1 MLDLEAVSVEAD
13 REATGVERPCVVAD
27 ALGVGV
33 HRLRVD
39 HVPGDDDVRALV
51 AVSVEP
57 SPIARDMHGDRAL
70 VSRVRQARRAAWIS
84 EHDRVGE
91 PHVFGRQRP
100 NVEVEGDA
108 GVARIR
114 RRPAIRPCVGV
125 DVEAERRNLRLA
137 LPELVLEREADRL
150 IDGAILRVA
159 HSTDHDDATRLVG
172 GPLTP
177 QRQRSRAA
185 LERVALRDE
194 RRYVGRE
201 DGVDGDAA
209 LVQRRIKHLDL
220 AAHLHV
226 LEDALVVDRPVVAG
240 HVEVCR
246 REAQRL
252 PAELEVKEP
261 ILRRHSSSSIRTRAR
276 R

>member
-1 MLDLEAVSVEAD
+1 M
-13 REATGVERPCVVAD
+13 
-27 ALGVGV
+27 
-33 HRLRVD
+33 
-39 HVPGDDDVRALV
+39 
-51 AVSVEP
+51 
-57 SPIARDMHGDRAL
+57 
-70 VSRVRQARRAAWIS
+70 SRIRQAGRAAWIPK
-84 EHDRVGE
+84 HDRVRE
-91 PHVFGRQRP
+91 ADVFRRQRP
-100 NVEVEGDA
+100 YVGVEEGRS
-108 GVARIR
+108 VARIR

-125 DVEAERRNLRLA
+125 DVEAERRHLRRA
-137 LPELVLEREADRL
+137 LPKLVLEREADRL

-159 HSTDHDDATRLVG
+159 HSPDHDDAPRLVG
-172 GPLTP
+172 RALTP
-177 QRQRSRAA
+177 ERQRSRAS

-201 DGVDGDAA
+201 DGVDADAA

-261 ILRRHSSSSIRTRAR
+261 VLRRHSSSSIRTRAR